1 VLHVRVQAGERVT
14 AGQVL
19 VVLEAM
25 KMEHHIKAPADGRV
39 AEVRVAE
46 GQHVDNGTLL
56 LVLDAD
62 EHGGPT

>member
-1 VLHVRVQAGERVT
+1 VGDAVA

-25 KMEHHIKAPADGRV
+25 KMEHHIKAPADGTV
-39 AEVRVAE
+39 TEVRVAE

-56 LVLDAD
+56 LVIGTA
-62 EHGGPT
+62 EEGGPA